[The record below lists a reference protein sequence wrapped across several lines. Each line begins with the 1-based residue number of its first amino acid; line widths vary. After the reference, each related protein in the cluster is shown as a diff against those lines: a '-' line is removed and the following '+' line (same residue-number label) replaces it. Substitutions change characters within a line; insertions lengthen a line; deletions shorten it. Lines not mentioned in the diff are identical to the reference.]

1 MEGTYIG
8 GPHANNTNN
17 SRYCVYPEWRPRQCD
32 AITEQTVTHTEM
44 VTNNQIYRGMTG
56 IKVSL
61 PSDMKNF
68 PVELVPLP

>member
-1 MEGTYIG
+1 MRSIVGIALVLG
-8 GPHANNTNN
+8 SIFVSVMAPPNK
-17 SRYCVYPEWRPRQCD
+17 
-32 AITEQTVTHTEM
+32 TVTHTQTD

-61 PSDMKNF
+61 PTDMKNF

>member
-1 MEGTYIG
+1 MRKILSIALVLG
-8 GPHANNTNN
+8 GIFVSVMASPNT
-17 SRYCVYPEWRPRQCD
+17 
-32 AITEQTVTHTEM
+32 TVTHTEM

-61 PSDMKNF
+61 PSDLKNF

>member
-1 MEGTYIG
+1 MRSTRRILSIALALGCIIVSVT
-8 GPHANNTNN
+8 ASLNNK
-17 SRYCVYPEWRPRQCD
+17 
-32 AITEQTVTHTEM
+32 TVTRTEPD

-56 IKVSL
+56 IHVAL

>member
-1 MEGTYIG
+1 
-8 GPHANNTNN
+8 
-17 SRYCVYPEWRPRQCD
+17 
-32 AITEQTVTHTEM
+32 

-56 IKVSL
+56 LKVSL